1 MCPAGGAGC
10 EPAVPMGM
18 GELSGEALSGVV
30 RDGRQ
35 SWIALHHRP
44 TAQKSASTASCME
57 YN

>member
-30 RDGRQ
+30 RDGTQ

-44 TAQKSASTASCME
+44 TARKSASTASCME